1 MVIRK
6 DMTVTRVDNDM
17 LTQYR
22 ARSRINAKKNDQG

>member
-6 DMTVTRVDNDM
+6 DMTVTCVDNDM

-22 ARSRINAKKNDQG
+22 ARSRIKREEE